1 MTTRSLIIAIFVL
14 LAFAPPAFA
23 QSSCGSGSS
32 CLTQCGAAQVK
43 TGTCVAGDGSQGL
56 CCTTPSSGGTN
67 PGQPTS
73 GGTNPGTS
81 ATTLINPLQGGA
93 TLQGFLQQ
101 ILQFVVK
108 IGAIVVVLMLVF
120 VGYKFVVAQGEPAKI
135 AEARSMLL
143 WTIVGA
149 LILLG
154 AQALA
159 LGIQATVNA
168 LSAGN

>member
-1 MTTRSLIIAIFVL
+1 MTPNSASGGNSVTNTGTGG
-14 LAFAPPAFA
+14 
-23 QSSCGSGSS
+23 SSVTNTGSSGSS
-32 CLTQCGAAQVK
+32 VTN
-43 TGTCVAGDGSQGL
+43 TG
-56 CCTTPSSGGTN
+56 
-67 PGQPTS
+67 
-73 GGTNPGTS
+73 
-81 ATTLINPLQGGA
+81 TTLINPLQGGG

-120 VGYKFVVAQGEPAKI
+120 VGYKFVVAQGDPGKI